1 MHLPVPEVA
10 ARPQSSSHPRSRRPA
25 SLPLYLPSKLNQVGA
40 GSTDHPRR
48 SPAQGA
54 QGRKSMGTRVWHPG
68 EIHPNQAPQLQHL
81 GAPYICGSMRKGSK
95 GSVQAKGNV
104 VNADTHLVPTPP
116 ATQGS
121 SSRSARPQGGCILSG
136 GDLVPC
142 LCPPGPG
149 AHRGHSLFSALL
161 IRTSGLHTAG
171 RLGGSG
177 RRGDSGTGELGNV
190 WSCEWLGAP
199 WREAPSGEAPRCT
212 TSEGGAGRP
221 AHLAGTRL
229 QDDPRGLYTLLSP
242 LTAPT
247 LQLQFTAG
255 CSGAPP
261 DCPVFQAWD
270 KCVLLSSR
278 D

>member
-1 MHLPVPEVA
+1 MWVNEKGLQRE
-10 ARPQSSSHPRSRRPA
+10 RSSQGKRGQCRHSPGP
-25 SLPLYLPSKLNQVGA
+25 Y
-40 GSTDHPRR
+40 STC
-48 SPAQGA
+48 
-54 QGRKSMGTRVWHPG
+54 HPG
-68 EIHPNQAPQLQHL
+68 EQQQE
-81 GAPYICGSMRKGSK
+81 R
-95 GSVQAKGNV
+95 Q
-104 VNADTHLVPTPP
+104 TP
-116 ATQGS
+116 G
-121 SSRSARPQGGCILSG
+121 RLHIVG

-261 DCPVFQAWD
+261 I
-270 KCVLLSSR
+270 VLCFRLGTNVYC
-278 D
+278 

>member
-1 MHLPVPEVA
+1 M
-10 ARPQSSSHPRSRRPA
+10 
-25 SLPLYLPSKLNQVGA
+25 GA
-40 GSTDHPRR
+40 L
-48 SPAQGA
+48 
-54 QGRKSMGTRVWHPG
+54 VWHPG
-68 EIHPNQAPQLQHL
+68 EIHPNQAPQPQHL
-81 GAPYICGSMRKGSK
+81 GAPYICGSMRKGFK
-95 GSVQAKGNV
+95 GSIQAKGNV

-136 GDLVPC
+136 GSCSLSVPLRTWGTQRPQPLLCSADQDL
-142 LCPPGPG
+142 GF
-149 AHRGHSLFSALL
+149 A
-161 IRTSGLHTAG
+161 HTAG
-171 RLGGSG
+171 RLRGSG

-229 QDDPRGLYTLLSP
+229 LQDDPRGLYTLLSP

-255 CSGAPP
+255 CSGGLPLPTLSCVSGLGQVCTAE
-261 DCPVFQAWD
+261 FQGLRFEKLKQDHKYKHTAISFQRRFYGRLGFFHTRQIIG
-270 KCVLLSSR
+270 C
-278 D
+278 